1 MSIKDEIIESYKNGG
16 GLTKLIYINV
26 AVFLLF
32 ILSVIFC
39 KLMLFDSEWL
49 NYFKVPAD
57 LTRLITQPWTIVTY
71 MFTHVSFLHLLFNLF
86 VLFWSGKLFLHYFNQ
101 KQLVGLYIIGGLF
114 GFIFF
119 IVLCNIF
126 PYFNQQIEN
135 YYLLGSSSCALAIM
149 TGVAAY
155 APNTEIRL
163 TLFGRVKLKYLAL
176 IIGGL
181 SLLTAVEQDTGNDFD
196 NLGGIVAG
204 YIFAMNFKRGKDI
217 TRGINHFFDFCVDL
231 FTRKTKF
238 KVIHSKKPKTD
249 ADWNTQKKEETDEL
263 DRILDK
269 IKQSGYNSLTAEEKK
284 RLFEKK

>member
-1 MSIKDEIIESYKNGG
+1 MSIKDEIVESYKNGG

-26 AVFLLF
+26 AVFFIF

-39 KLMLFDSEWL
+39 KLMLFSSEWI

-57 LTRLITQPWTIVTY
+57 ITRVITQPWTIVTY
-71 MFTHVSFLHLLFNLF
+71 MFSHVSFFQLLFNLF

-101 KQLVGLYIIGGLF
+101 KQLVGLYVIGGLF
-114 GFIFF
+114 GVVFF
-119 IVLCNIF
+119 IILCNIF
-126 PYFNQQIEN
+126 PYFNQHIES

-149 TGVAAY
+149 TSVATY
-155 APNTEIRL
+155 VPNTEIRL

-181 SLLTAVEQDTGNDFD
+181 SLLTAAEQDTGNGFD

-204 YIFAMNFKRGKDI
+204 YIFTIKFKKGKDI

-238 KVIHSKKPKTD
+238 KVITRKKLKTD
-249 ADWNTQKKEETDEL
+249 AEWNAQKKQEMDEL
-263 DRILDK
+263 NRILDK
-269 IKQSGYNSLTAEEKK
+269 IKQLGYNSLTDEEKK
-284 RLFEKK
+284 RLFKKK